1 MEALQQGSM
10 KLGEAMYKAQ
20 QEQQASGNQNNQ
32 QKNDAPKDD
41 SENVE
46 DVEFE
51 EVKD

>member
-1 MEALQQGSM
+1 
-10 KLGEAMYKAQ
+10 MYKAQ
-20 QEQQASGNQNNQ
+20 QEQQASNTQSNQ
-32 QKNDAPKDD
+32 QKADAPKDD